1 MNHEG
6 ILSRFAMK
14 LPRQALSGQGQEGI
28 HKRSLGRTN
37 IGMDVEQGTP
47 SATQGQLGN
56 FDTIL

>member
-1 MNHEG
+1 
-6 ILSRFAMK
+6 MK